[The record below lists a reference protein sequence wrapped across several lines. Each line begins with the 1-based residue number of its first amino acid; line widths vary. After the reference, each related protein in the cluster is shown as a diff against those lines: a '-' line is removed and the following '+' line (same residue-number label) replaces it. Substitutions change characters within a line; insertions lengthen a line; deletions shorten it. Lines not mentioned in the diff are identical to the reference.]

1 MKVHKYVL
9 KRLLKD
15 ECERLILQYR
25 SKPLEGVKR
34 VLAAN
39 KVKFESFSE
48 NEIIIAVG
56 EKKLIVKQED

>member
-15 ECERLILQYR
+15 ECDRLIWQYR

-39 KVKFESFSE
+39 KVKFESPSE
-48 NEIIIAVG
+48 KEVIVVVG
-56 EKKLIVKQED
+56 EKKLRIIEED

>member
-15 ECERLILQYR
+15 ECDRLIWQYR

-39 KVKFESFSE
+39 KVKFESPSE
-48 NEIIIAVG
+48 NEIIIVVG